1 MLKSLSSALLC
12 SALLPGV
19 SFNAVAQTQP
29 PDDAWPQTDQQ
40 GPPPGPPRWGAGV
53 AAVVSDSPYAGE
65 GTRVVPIPLLSFQGE
80 KFRFQGITASWSL
93 LSGEKYE
100 FAAIAK
106 LRFDGFKVKDLGRAE
121 LARNGVDYRLLED
134 RDMGVD
140 VGLGGKWFGRAGEL
154 EVELIADATD
164 TSGGQEAS
172 FQYGYPLAWGK
183 GTFSPTIGATWMSK
197 DLANYYFGT
206 LDEEVARGVVD
217 YKPGASTITHVG
229 FTYLRPL
236 GEKWALMG
244 IARYSQLPDE
254 IQDSPLVEADTS
266 GTSSLFLGISRGF

>member
-1 MLKSLSSALLC
+1 MLKSLSSALVC

-19 SFNAVAQTQP
+19 SSVAFAQTQP
-29 PDDAWPQTDQQ
+29 PDDAWQETEQQ
-40 GPPPGPPRWGAGV
+40 GPPRWGAGV

-65 GTRVVPIPLLSFQGE
+65 GTRVVPIPLLTYQGD

-106 LRFDGFKVKDLGRAE
+106 LRFDGFDVKDLGRAD

-154 EVELIADATD
+154 EVELLADATD

-217 YKPGASTITHVG
+217 YKPGAATITHVG

-254 IQDSPLVEADTS
+254 IKDSPLVDADAS
-266 GTSSLFLGISRGF
+266 GTTSLFLGFSRGF